1 MIFFFIKNIQ
11 FCDNLFCLKCLWP
24 KIVIIHFFFVKS
36 YLDKLLF
43 GGSQIILA
51 LKALS
56 AASSS
61 PNWLVVSSHCLHLRL
76 VSLKNKFGRY
86 WFSIYIR
93 PRYAHYLASQQYG
106 YPVPLNVKAQFAIS
120 DPVEFS
126 YIIFENLR
134 LHYFWFIFKKGA
146 PLW

>member
-1 MIFFFIKNIQ
+1 MFVAKNSYYSH
-11 FCDNLFCLKCLWP
+11 FC
-24 KIVIIHFFFVKS
+24 VKS

-86 WFSIYIR
+86 FFQFILDLACV
-93 PRYAHYLASQQYG
+93 RYAHYPASQRYG
-106 YPVPLNVKAQFAIS
+106 YPVPLK
-120 DPVEFS
+120 
-126 YIIFENLR
+126 FE
-134 LHYFWFIFKKGA
+134 
-146 PLW
+146 